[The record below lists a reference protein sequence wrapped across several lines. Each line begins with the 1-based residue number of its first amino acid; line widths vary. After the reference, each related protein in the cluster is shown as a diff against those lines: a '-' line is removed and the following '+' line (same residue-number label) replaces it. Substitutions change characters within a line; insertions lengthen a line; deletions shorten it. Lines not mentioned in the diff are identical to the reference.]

1 MTFNLICA
9 ATIGLS
15 SAAIVAYGLAV
26 ATSAADYVI
35 LAATGATALI
45 LLGLLAHPDNR

>member
-1 MTFNLICA
+1 MTFNHVSA
-9 ATIGLS
+9 AIIGLS
-15 SAAIVAYGLAV
+15 STAIVAYGLTL

-35 LAATGATALI
+35 LATTGAAALI